1 MGLDPQLLGKGE
13 VVVLHLRTHVK
24 ALIVPVLL
32 LLVIAVL
39 SGFAFAIPLVAGWD
53 WLRWVMIVIAL
64 VALVL
69 WVIVP
74 FLKWLTST
82 YTFTNR
88 RIITRRGILV
98 KTGHDMPLSRINNV
112 AYQRGPIDQLLGCG
126 TLVLTTAADQPVT
139 LDDIPDVERVHVVM
153 TELLFGG
160 DGPIKNPQARDD

>member
-1 MGLDPQLLGKGE
+1 MGLDPQLLGKDE

-24 ALIVPVLL
+24 ALIVPALL

-53 WLRWVMIVIAL
+53 WLRWVIIVIAL

-69 WVIVP
+69 WVVVP
-74 FLKWLTST
+74 FLKWMTST

-88 RIITRRGILV
+88 RIITRRGILF
-98 KTGHDMPLSRINNV
+98 KSGHDMPLSRINNV

-160 DGPIKNPQARDD
+160 DDPIKNLPARDD

>member
-139 LDDIPDVERVHVVM
+139 LDDIPDVERGHVVM
-153 TELLFGG
+153 TGLLFGG
-160 DGPIKNPQARDD
+160 GDPIKNPQARDD

>member
-1 MGLDPQLLGKGE
+1 MGLDPQLLGKDE

-24 ALIVPVLL
+24 ALIVPTLL

-69 WVIVP
+69 WVVVP

-98 KTGHDMPLSRINNV
+98 KTGHDLPLTRINNV
-112 AYQRGPIDQLLGCG
+112 AYRRGPIDQMLGCG

-153 TELLFGG
+153 TELLFGSE
-160 DGPIKNPQARDD
+160 DPIKNPELRDQ

>member
-69 WVIVP
+69 WVVVP
-74 FLKWLTST
+74 FMKWLTST

-160 DGPIKNPQARDD
+160 EDPIKNPELRDQ

>member
-1 MGLDPQLLGKGE
+1 MGLDPQLLGKDE

-24 ALIVPVLL
+24 ALLVPALL
-32 LLVIAVL
+32 LLVVAVVT
-39 SGFAFAIPLVAGWD
+39 GFAFALIPASWQPGAGWLVAVVALLVAAIW
-53 WLRWVMIVIAL
+53 VIA
-64 VALVL
+64 
-69 WVIVP
+69 P
-74 FLKWLTST
+74 FLRWLTST

-98 KTGHDMPLSRINNV
+98 KTGHDMPLTRINNV
-112 AYQRGPIDQLLGCG
+112 AYRRGPIDQLLGCG

-160 DGPIKNPQARDD
+160 EDPIKVPELRDE

>member
-53 WLRWVMIVIAL
+53 WLRWVIIVIAL

-69 WVIVP
+69 WVVVP

-160 DGPIKNPQARDD
+160 DDPIKNPPARDD

>member
-1 MGLDPQLLGKGE
+1 MGLDPQLLGKDE

-24 ALIVPVLL
+24 ALIVPALL
-32 LLVIAVL
+32 LLVIAIVT
-39 SGFAFAIPLVAGWD
+39 GFAFALIPASWQPTAGWITALVA
-53 WLRWVMIVIAL
+53 LA
-64 VALVL
+64 ALVL
-69 WVIVP
+69 WVVVP

-98 KTGHDMPLSRINNV
+98 KTGHDLPLSRINNV
-112 AYQRGPIDQLLGCG
+112 AYRRGPVDQMLGCG

-139 LDDIPDVERVHVVM
+139 LEDIPDVEKVHVVM

-160 DGPIKNPQARDD
+160 DDPITQPNLRDE